1 MFKRWRDKR
10 KDNEQVRLASCPGK
24 LAIFFLYSPS
34 PPSPLNESVGIARE
48 GWGSRDDFLWHGQV
62 DFFKSLNKMV
72 FSLREN
78 FVGTLI

>member
-10 KDNEQVRLASCPGK
+10 KDNEQVRLASCPAK
-24 LAIFFLYSPS
+24 LAIFFCI
-34 PPSPLNESVGIARE
+34 PPLPLDLLMRVLELLGRGGVVGMISYGMGR
-48 GWGSRDDFLWHGQV
+48 S
-62 DFFKSLNKMV
+62 NKMV